1 MIHPRVTLEQWRTLQ
16 AVVSLGGYAQ
26 AADHLH
32 RSQSS
37 VSYAIRRLEEQLG
50 LRVLAIQGRKAEL
63 TDIGKLVLERA
74 GHLLSE
80 ASELEQLARQVQSG
94 WESRLRLVVDAAF
107 PTHVLMQTLQQF
119 APKSRGTQIELSE
132 VVLSG
137 ADDLLA
143 TGQADIVI
151 GHQLPAGYLGNEIM
165 HIPFIAVAHHEHP
178 LNKLGRD
185 ISENDLRKHL
195 QIIVR
200 DSGQQQQDKGWQSSE
215 HRWSVSS
222 LDTSATMV
230 ADNMGYAWLP
240 LHKIE
245 TLLKQGIIK
254 PIPLRHGQRYYAS
267 LFLYFSHKSFEGPA
281 ARILSSLIEENSR
294 DYQEQLERTL

>member
-16 AVVSLGGYAQ
+16 AVVSLGGYTQ
-26 AADHLH
+26 AAEHLH

-50 LRVLAIQGRKAEL
+50 LKVLAIQGRKAEL

-74 GHLLSE
+74 SHLLNE
-80 ASELEQLARQVQSG
+80 ANELEQLAQQVQSG
-94 WESRLRLVVDAAF
+94 WEDRLRLVVDAAF
-107 PTHVLMQTLQQF
+107 PINVLMQTLQQF
-119 APKSRGTQIELSE
+119 APKSRGTRIELSE

-143 TGQADIVI
+143 TGQTDIVI
-151 GHQLPAGYLGNEIM
+151 GHQLPEGYLGNEIM

-178 LNKLGRD
+178 LNNMGADL
-185 ISENDLRKHL
+185 SENDLRQHR
-195 QIIVR
+195 QITVR
-200 DSGQQQQDKGWQSSE
+200 DSGQQPRDKGWLSSE

-222 LDTSATMV
+222 LDTSASMV

-254 PIPLRHGQRYYAS
+254 PIPLARGQRYYAS
-267 LFLYFSHKSFEGPA
+267 LFLFFSHKSFEGPA
-281 ARILSSLIEENSR
+281 ARILSSLLQDNSQY
-294 DYQEQLERTL
+294 YQQQLERVL